1 MFRYLKV
8 IIFILMLFIIS
19 SCVETKS
26 YSGKLIDENFKYDSL
41 LNKTQVTSKLGLPN
55 FIDPIE
61 NKYYYYFEKRI
72 NKNIFDSRIEKRTMI
87 VFNFEENENVQSFN
101 QYNLN
106 QEQQINIIKDK
117 TKNNLIDRGLIEKIF
132 GGIGKRKKLS
142 DNSQ

>member
-1 MFRYLKV
+1 MFKYLKV
-8 IIFILMLFIIS
+8 IIFILMLFIIL
-19 SCVETKS
+19 SCVETKT

-41 LNKTQVTSKLGLPN
+41 LNKTQVTSKLGQPN

-106 QEQQINIIKDK
+106 QEQQINFIKDK

-132 GGIGKRKKLS
+132 GGIGKQKIS

>member
-1 MFRYLKV
+1 
-8 IIFILMLFIIS
+8 MLFIIL
-19 SCVETKS
+19 SCVETKT

-41 LNKTQVTSKLGLPN
+41 LNKTQVTSKLGQPN

-106 QEQQINIIKDK
+106 QEQQINFIKDK

-132 GGIGKRKKLS
+132 GGIGKQKIS

>member
-1 MFRYLKV
+1 MLKYLKV
-8 IIFILMLFIIS
+8 IIFILMLFIIL

-41 LNKTQVTSKLGLPN
+41 LNKTQVTSKLGQPN

-87 VFNFEENENVQSFN
+87 VFNFEENENVLSFN

-132 GGIGKRKKLS
+132 GGIGKQKLS
-142 DNSQ
+142 DNSK

>member
-1 MFRYLKV
+1 
-8 IIFILMLFIIS
+8 MLFIIL

-41 LNKTQVTSKLGLPN
+41 LNKTQVTLKLGQPN
-55 FIDPIE
+55 FIDPVE
-61 NKYYYYFEKRI
+61 NKYYYYFEKKI
-72 NKNIFDSRIEKRTMI
+72 NKNIFDSKIEKRTMI

-132 GGIGKRKKLS
+132 GGIGKTKTF
-142 DNSQ
+142 

>member
-1 MFRYLKV
+1 MLKYLKV
-8 IIFILMLFIIS
+8 IIFILMLFIIL

-41 LNKTQVTSKLGLPN
+41 LNKTQVTSKLGQPN

-72 NKNIFDSRIEKRTMI
+72 NKNIFDSKIEKRTMI

-132 GGIGKRKKLS
+132 GGIGKQKLS
-142 DNSQ
+142 DNSK

>member
-1 MFRYLKV
+1 
-8 IIFILMLFIIS
+8 MLFIIL

-41 LNKTQVTSKLGLPN
+41 LNKTQVTSKLGQPN

-87 VFNFEENENVQSFN
+87 VFNFKENENVQSFN

-117 TKNNLIDRGLIEKIF
+117 TKNNLIDRGLLEKIF
-132 GGIGKRKKLS
+132 GGIGKQKLS
-142 DNSQ
+142 DNSK

>member
-1 MFRYLKV
+1 MFKYLKA
-8 IIFILMLFIIS
+8 IIFFLILFIIS

-26 YSGKLIDENFKYDSL
+26 YSGKLIDENYKYDSL
-41 LNKTQVTSKLGLPN
+41 LNKTQVTSKLGQPN

-106 QEQQINIIKDK
+106 QEQQINFIKDK

-132 GGIGKRKKLS
+132 GGIGKQKLS
-142 DNSQ
+142 ENSQ

>member
-1 MFRYLKV
+1 MFKFLKV
-8 IIFILMLFIIS
+8 IIFILMLFIIL

-41 LNKTQVTSKLGLPN
+41 LNKTQVTSKLGQPN

-132 GGIGKRKKLS
+132 GGIGKQKLS

>member
-1 MFRYLKV
+1 MFKYLKV
-8 IIFILMLFIIS
+8 IIFILMLFIIL

-41 LNKTQVTSKLGLPN
+41 LNKTQVTSKLGQPN

>member
-1 MFRYLKV
+1 MLKYLKV
-8 IIFILMLFIIS
+8 IIFILMLFIIL

-41 LNKTQVTSKLGLPN
+41 LNKTQVTSKLGQPN

-132 GGIGKRKKLS
+132 GGIGKQKIS

>member
-1 MFRYLKV
+1 MFKYLKV
-8 IIFILMLFIIS
+8 IIFILMLFIIL

-41 LNKTQVTSKLGLPN
+41 LNKTQVTSKLGQPN

-132 GGIGKRKKLS
+132 GGIGIQKLS

>member
-1 MFRYLKV
+1 MFKYLKV
-8 IIFILMLFIIS
+8 IIFILMLFIIL

-41 LNKTQVTSKLGLPN
+41 LNKTQVTSKLGQPN

-117 TKNNLIDRGLIEKIF
+117 TKNKLIDRGLIEKIF
-132 GGIGKRKKLS
+132 GGIGKQKLS

>member
-1 MFRYLKV
+1 MFKYLKI

-41 LNKTQVTSKLGLPN
+41 LNKTQVTSKLGQPN

-132 GGIGKRKKLS
+132 GGIGKQKLS

>member
-1 MFRYLKV
+1 
-8 IIFILMLFIIS
+8 MLFIIL

-26 YSGKLIDENFKYDSL
+26 YSGKLFLENFKYDSL
-41 LNKTQVTSKLGLPN
+41 LNKTQVTLKLGQPN

-106 QEQQINIIKDK
+106 QEQQINIVKDK
-117 TKNNLIDRGLIEKIF
+117 TKNNLIDRGIIEKIF
-132 GGIGKRKKLS
+132 GGIGKQELS

>member
-1 MFRYLKV
+1 MLKYLKV

-41 LNKTQVTSKLGLPN
+41 LNKTQVTSKLGQPN

-72 NKNIFDSRIEKRTMI
+72 NKNIFDSKIEKRTMI

-132 GGIGKRKKLS
+132 GGIGKQKLS

>member
-1 MFRYLKV
+1 MFKYLKV
-8 IIFILMLFIIS
+8 IIFILMLFIIL

-41 LNKTQVTSKLGLPN
+41 LNKTQVTSKLGQPN

-106 QEQQINIIKDK
+106 QEQQINFIKDK

-132 GGIGKRKKLS
+132 GGIGKQKIS

>member
-1 MFRYLKV
+1 MIKYLKI
-8 IIFILMLFIIS
+8 IIFLPILLITL

-41 LNKTQVTSKLGLPN
+41 LNKTQVTSKLGQPN

-106 QEQQINIIKDK
+106 QEQQINFIKDK

-132 GGIGKRKKLS
+132 GGIGKQKLS

>member
-1 MFRYLKV
+1 MFKYLKV

-41 LNKTQVTSKLGLPN
+41 LNKTQVTSKLGQPN

-132 GGIGKRKKLS
+132 GGVGKQKLS
-142 DNSQ
+142 NNSQ

>member
-1 MFRYLKV
+1 
-8 IIFILMLFIIS
+8 MLFIIL

-41 LNKTQVTSKLGLPN
+41 LNKTQVTSKLGQPN

-117 TKNNLIDRGLIEKIF
+117 TKNNLIDRGIIEKIF
-132 GGIGKRKKLS
+132 GGIGKQKLS
-142 DNSQ
+142 DTSQ

>member
-1 MFRYLKV
+1 MFKYLKV
-8 IIFILMLFIIS
+8 IIFILMLFIIL

-41 LNKTQVTSKLGLPN
+41 LNKTQVTSKLGQPN

-132 GGIGKRKKLS
+132 GGIGKQKLS
-142 DNSQ
+142 DNSK

>member
-1 MFRYLKV
+1 MYKYLKV
-8 IIFILMLFIIS
+8 IILILMLFIIL

-41 LNKTQVTSKLGLPN
+41 LNKTQVTSKLGQPN

-132 GGIGKRKKLS
+132 GGIGKQKLP

>member
-1 MFRYLKV
+1 MFKYLKV
-8 IIFILMLFIIS
+8 IIFILMLFIIL

-41 LNKTQVTSKLGLPN
+41 LNKTQVTSKLGQPN

-61 NKYYYYFEKRI
+61 NKYYYYFEERI
-72 NKNIFDSRIEKRTMI
+72 YKNIFDSRIEKRTMI

-132 GGIGKRKKLS
+132 GGIGKQKLS

>member
-1 MFRYLKV
+1 MFKYLKV
-8 IIFILMLFIIS
+8 IIFILMLFIIL

-26 YSGKLIDENFKYDSL
+26 YSGKLIYENFKYDSL
-41 LNKTQVTSKLGLPN
+41 LNKTQVTSKLGQPN

-72 NKNIFDSRIEKRTMI
+72 YKNIFDSRIEKRTMI

-117 TKNNLIDRGLIEKIF
+117 TKNNLIGRGLIEKIF
-132 GGIGKRKKLS
+132 GGIGKEKLS

>member
-1 MFRYLKV
+1 MFKYLKV
-8 IIFILMLFIIS
+8 IIFILMLFIIL

-41 LNKTQVTSKLGLPN
+41 LNKTQVTSKLGQPN

-117 TKNNLIDRGLIEKIF
+117 TKNNLIDRGLLEKIF
-132 GGIGKRKKLS
+132 GGIGKQKLS
-142 DNSQ
+142 DNSK

>member
-1 MFRYLKV
+1 MFKYLKV

-41 LNKTQVTSKLGLPN
+41 LNKTQVTSKLGQPN

-132 GGIGKRKKLS
+132 GGIGKQKIS

>member
-1 MFRYLKV
+1 MIKYLKI
-8 IIFILMLFIIS
+8 IIFIPIFLITL

-41 LNKTQVTSKLGLPN
+41 LNKTQVTSNLGQPN

-72 NKNIFDSRIEKRTMI
+72 YKNIFDSRIEKRIMI

-117 TKNNLIDRGLIEKIF
+117 TKNNLINRGLIEKIF
-132 GGIGKRKKLS
+132 GGIGKQKLS

>member
-1 MFRYLKV
+1 MFKYLKV
-8 IIFILMLFIIS
+8 IIFILMLFIIL

-41 LNKTQVTSKLGLPN
+41 LNKTQVTSKLGQPN

-132 GGIGKRKKLS
+132 GGIGKQTLS

>member
-1 MFRYLKV
+1 MFKYLKV
-8 IIFILMLFIIS
+8 IIFILMLFIIL

-41 LNKTQVTSKLGLPN
+41 LNKTQVTSKLGQPN

-61 NKYYYYFEKRI
+61 NKYYYYFETRI
-72 NKNIFDSRIEKRTMI
+72 NKSIFDSRIEKRTMI

-132 GGIGKRKKLS
+132 GGIGKQKLS

>member
-1 MFRYLKV
+1 MFKYLKV
-8 IIFILMLFIIS
+8 IIFILMLFIIL

-41 LNKTQVTSKLGLPN
+41 LNKTQVTSKLGQPN

-72 NKNIFDSRIEKRTMI
+72 NKNIFNSRIEKRTMI
-87 VFNFEENENVQSFN
+87 VFNFKENENVQSFN

-106 QEQQINIIKDK
+106 QEQQINFIKDK

-132 GGIGKRKKLS
+132 GGIGKQKLS

>member
-1 MFRYLKV
+1 MFKYLKV
-8 IIFILMLFIIS
+8 IIFILMLFIIL

-41 LNKTQVTSKLGLPN
+41 LNKTQVTSKLGQPN

-87 VFNFEENENVQSFN
+87 VFNFKENENVQSFN

-106 QEQQINIIKDK
+106 QEQQINFIKDK

-132 GGIGKRKKLS
+132 GGIGKQKLS

>member
-1 MFRYLKV
+1 MFKYLKV

-41 LNKTQVTSKLGLPN
+41 LNKTQVTSKLGQPN

-106 QEQQINIIKDK
+106 QEQQINFIKDK

-132 GGIGKRKKLS
+132 GGIGKQNLS

>member
-1 MFRYLKV
+1 MFKYLKV
-8 IIFILMLFIIS
+8 IILILMLFIIL

-41 LNKTQVTSKLGLPN
+41 LNKTQVTSKLGQPN

-132 GGIGKRKKLS
+132 GGIGKQEIS
-142 DNSQ
+142 DISQ

>member
-1 MFRYLKV
+1 MFKYLKV
-8 IIFILMLFIIS
+8 IIFILMLFIIL

-41 LNKTQVTSKLGLPN
+41 LNKTQVTSKLGQPN

-72 NKNIFDSRIEKRTMI
+72 NKNIFNSRLEKRTMI
-87 VFNFEENENVQSFN
+87 VFNFEENENVISFN

-132 GGIGKRKKLS
+132 GGIGKQKLS

>member
-1 MFRYLKV
+1 MFKYLKV
-8 IIFILMLFIIS
+8 IIFILMLFIIL

-41 LNKTQVTSKLGLPN
+41 LNKTQVTSKLGQPN

-117 TKNNLIDRGLIEKIF
+117 TKNNLIDRGIIEKIF
-132 GGIGKRKKLS
+132 GGIGKQKLS
-142 DNSQ
+142 DTSQ

>member
-1 MFRYLKV
+1 MFKYLKV
-8 IIFILMLFIIS
+8 IIFILMLFIIL

-26 YSGKLIDENFKYDSL
+26 YSGKIIDENFKYDSL
-41 LNKTQVTSKLGLPN
+41 LNKTQVTSKLGQPN

-132 GGIGKRKKLS
+132 GGIGKQKLS

>member
-1 MFRYLKV
+1 
-8 IIFILMLFIIS
+8 MLFIIL

-41 LNKTQVTSKLGLPN
+41 LNKTQVTSKLGQPN

-87 VFNFEENENVQSFN
+87 VFNFEENEDVQSFN

-132 GGIGKRKKLS
+132 GGIGKQKLS

>member
-1 MFRYLKV
+1 MFKYLKA
-8 IIFILMLFIIS
+8 IIFFLILFIIS

-41 LNKTQVTSKLGLPN
+41 LNKTQVTSKLGQPN

-106 QEQQINIIKDK
+106 QEQQINFIKDK

-132 GGIGKRKKLS
+132 GGIGKQKIS
-142 DNSQ
+142 NNSQ

>member
-1 MFRYLKV
+1 MFKYLKV

-41 LNKTQVTSKLGLPN
+41 LNKTQVTSKLGQPN

-106 QEQQINIIKDK
+106 QEQKINIIKDK

-132 GGIGKRKKLS
+132 GGIGKQKLS

>member
-1 MFRYLKV
+1 MFKYLKV
-8 IIFILMLFIIS
+8 IIFILMLFIIL

-41 LNKTQVTSKLGLPN
+41 LNKTQVTSKLGQPN

-117 TKNNLIDRGLIEKIF
+117 TKNSLIDRGLIEKIF
-132 GGIGKRKKLS
+132 GGIGKQKLS

>member
-1 MFRYLKV
+1 MFKYLKV
-8 IIFILMLFIIS
+8 IIFILILFIIL

-41 LNKTQVTSKLGLPN
+41 LNKTQVTSKLGQPN

-132 GGIGKRKKLS
+132 GGIGKQKLS